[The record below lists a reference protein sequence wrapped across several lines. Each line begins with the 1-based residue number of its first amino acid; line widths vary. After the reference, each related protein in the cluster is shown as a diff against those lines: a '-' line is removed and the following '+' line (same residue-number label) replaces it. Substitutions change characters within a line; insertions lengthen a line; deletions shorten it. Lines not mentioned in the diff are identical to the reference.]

1 MALTRT
7 TYDEVRAVLG
17 VSDEEITNATLDLKV
32 FTDQLELELTDIDPS
47 LPTYLDTITGVVE
60 GARTPEQKKLFAVGN
75 MFSAYAYAKILL
87 TSLPLFSPKRVT
99 DGKAEFERFLDPFQE
114 VRDGVS
120 AGYVSMRV
128 RLQTALAA
136 LNNAYSAPQA
146 ATVVFTASVGLA
158 VDPVTA

>member
-146 ATVVFTASVGLA
+146 STVVFTASVGLA